1 MGNRNPRLHMDETLI
16 ALSISAVTDPVAALA
31 LTQLPKL
38 KDTEAHS
45 TVKLSKVDE
54 NVYKRLGINL
64 TCEATYQ
71 SKRIFQL

>member
-1 MGNRNPRLHMDETLI
+1 MNL
-16 ALSISAVTDPVAALA
+16 TDPVAALA

-64 TCEATYQ
+64 TCEPQYQ
-71 SKRIFQL
+71 TKKLFHG